1 MSSFEDLAA
10 RHQARFRMFAT
21 AVAGERALAVATGMP
36 PVSLKQWTR
45 SRSFKAALM
54 SDTTIELQRYYEEHM
69 SNAGDIFRE
78 RSAARFGVT
87 SINIADIAQ
96 QVMNQTSKQA
106 KFGLADPMKALDPS
120 RPAGAIGLLAQRRL
134 ANPEFKVQ
142 DPQTGFK
149 WAAESLVHKLVRDYA
164 YQIFIDA
171 QYDSA
176 IQDGKTSITLDHADV
191 NHPLRGQ
198 ELPLSGDN
206 WLTIRDD
213 VFHVNSKLMVSNE
226 VI

>member
-10 RHQARFRMFAT
+10 RHQTRFRMFAT

-36 PVSLKQWTR
+36 PGSLKQWTR

-54 SDTTIELQRYYEEHM
+54 SDTTIELRRYYEEHM
-69 SNAGDIFRE
+69 NTAGDIFKE
-78 RSAARFGVT
+78 RSAARFGAT
-87 SINIADIAQ
+87 NMHIADIAQ
-96 QVMNQTSKQA
+96 QVINQTSKQA
-106 KFGLADPMKALDPS
+106 KFGLYDPAKALS
-120 RPAGAIGLLAQRRL
+120 RPSGVIGLLAQRRL

-142 DPQTGFK
+142 DAETGFK
-149 WAAESLVHKLVRDYA
+149 WAAETLIHKLVRDYA

-176 IQDGKTSITLDHADV
+176 IQDGKTSITLDHVDV

-198 ELPLSGDN
+198 YLPLSGDN

-213 VFHVNSKLMVSNE
+213 VFHVNSNLMVNNE
-226 VI
+226 AI